1 MERTG
6 KMLKITK
13 DKFQKQT
20 NKQKATSLKT
30 GTDKE
35 KAKEAKEQE
44 KNCRAKK
51 HPAAG
56 FGTRRSS
63 RGLATQRNRLKER

>member
-1 MERTG
+1 
-6 KMLKITK
+6 MLKITK

-63 RGLATQRNRLKER
+63 RGLAIHRNRRKER